1 MANYGFIIDNRKCI
15 GCHACTVACKSE
27 HDVPIGVNRTWVKYI
42 EHGEFPD
49 SNRFFS
55 VMRCNHCDDAPCTT
69 ICPVTALYRR
79 DDGII
84 DFDNDRCI
92 GCKACTQACPYDALY
107 IDPNTK
113 TAAKCNYCTHRV
125 DKGIEPACVVV
136 CPVHAIISGDM
147 DNPDSEI
154 SQLLTENTFEVR
166 KPEKGTKP
174 KVFYINAQPE
184 SLTPTASAK
193 EASYLWGSQ
202 EEGVG
207 HNANKGTEGLGEFKS
222 PDTTT
227 QAASVTGFGDFKEG
241 TRTSYDAPEKGI
253 LWGWEVPAY
262 LMTKGIAAGTY
273 LVHLILWSL
282 GYREPTLLVAVSL
295 ICMFF
300 LLVTGVLL
308 ILDMDRPD
316 RFLNVLFRPQW
327 KSWLVKGAYTIMGY
341 GALLGVNLLIA
352 FSESGNLIWAIML
365 LTGAFALL
373 TGIYTAFLFAQA
385 RGRDYWQSPLLPYH
399 MLSHIV
405 MLGASTLIILGTVNH
420 LFLDGFFSVLNLA
433 GQDRLLYLVLLIPTA
448 IILLL
453 QVSEP
458 IMKHGSRDA
467 QLAALMM
474 FKGRYRL
481 HYWLGSV
488 MIGCIIPLGLLMAAE
503 GIALV
508 PLPFLIITGVWIS
521 NHLIVK
527 VPQLIPLS

>member
-1 MANYGFIIDNRKCI
+1 
-15 GCHACTVACKSE
+15 
-27 HDVPIGVNRTWVKYI
+27 
-42 EHGEFPD
+42 
-49 SNRFFS
+49 
-55 VMRCNHCDDAPCTT
+55 MRCNHCDDAPCTT

-79 DDGII
+79 EDGII

-136 CPVHAIISGDM
+136 CPEHAIISGDM
-147 DNPDSEI
+147 DNPASEI
-154 SQLLTENTFEVR
+154 SQMLAENTFEVR
-166 KPEKGTKP
+166 KAEKGTKP
-174 KVFYINAQPE
+174 KVFYLNAQPE

-193 EASYLWGSQ
+193 EATYLWGSQ

-207 HNANKGTEGLGEFKS
+207 HNAKKGTEGIGEFKK
-222 PDTTT
+222 
-227 QAASVTGFGDFKEG
+227 AKAEGITGLDDFKENA
-241 TRTSYDAPEKGI
+241 RTAYDTPDKGI

-262 LMTKGIAAGTY
+262 LMTKGIASGTY
-273 LVHLILWSL
+273 LVHLILWGL
-282 GYREPTLLVAVSL
+282 GHREPELLFAVSL

-300 LLVTGVLL
+300 LAATGILL

-352 FSESGNLIWAIML
+352 FSESQALIWAIML
-365 LTGAFALL
+365 ITGAFALL

-385 RGRDYWQSPLLPYH
+385 RGRDYWQSPMLPYH
-399 MLSHIV
+399 MLSHV
-405 MLGASTLIILGTVNH
+405 LMLGASTLIILGTINH
-420 LFLDGFFSVLNLA
+420 LFLDGFFKVLSLL
-433 GQDRLLYLVLLIPTA
+433 GQDSIVYLVLLITTA
-448 IILLL
+448 ICLVL
-453 QVSEP
+453 QVLEP
-458 IMKHGSRDA
+458 IMKHSSHDS
-467 QLAALMM
+467 QLAARMM
-474 FKGRYRL
+474 FKGRYRM

-488 MIGCIIPLGLLMAAE
+488 LIGCLIPIGLLILAE
-503 GIALV
+503 GTVLV
-508 PLPFLIITGVWIS
+508 LLPFLVITGVWIS

>member
-1 MANYGFIIDNRKCI
+1 MNYGFIIDNRKCI

-49 SNRFFS
+49 SQRFFS

-113 TAAKCNYCTHRV
+113 TAAKCNYCTHRI
-125 DKGIEPACVVV
+125 DQGIEPACVVV
-136 CPVHAIISGDM
+136 CPEHAIISGDM
-147 DNPDSEI
+147 DNPKTEI
-154 SQLLTENTFEVR
+154 SQMLAENKFEVR

-174 KVFYINAQPE
+174 KVFYLNAQPA

-193 EASYLWGSQ
+193 EATYQWGSQ
-202 EEGVG
+202 GEGVG
-207 HNANKGTEGLGEFKS
+207 HNVNKGTEGLGEFKES
-222 PDTTT
+222 VRSGI
-227 QAASVTGFGDFKEG
+227 QSVTGFKDFKPG
-241 TRTSYDAPEKGI
+241 TKTTYDAPEKGI

-262 LMTKGIAAGTY
+262 LMTKGIAAGVY
-273 LVHLILWSL
+273 LVHLILWFM
-282 GYREPTLLVAVSL
+282 GYREAELLMTVCAISL
-295 ICMFF
+295 FF
-300 LLVTGVLL
+300 LAATGVLL

-327 KSWLVKGAYTIMGY
+327 NSWLVKGAYTIVGF
-341 GALLGVNLLIA
+341 GSLLCLNILAASFG
-352 FSESGNLIWAIML
+352 SEGMTSGIILA
-365 LTGAFALL
+365 TGPFALM

-385 RGRDYWQSPLLPYH
+385 KGRDYWQSPLLPFH
-399 MLSHIV
+399 MLSHV
-405 MLGASTLIILGTVNH
+405 LMLGASMLIIIGSVNH
-420 LFLDGFFSVLNLA
+420 TLLNGYFSILA
-433 GQDRLLYLVLLIPTA
+433 LSDVSKLLYLLLMIPTA
-448 IILLL
+448 ITLVL
-453 QVSEP
+453 QIAEP
-458 IMKHGSRDA
+458 FIKHSTRDA
-467 QLAALMM
+467 QLAARMM
-474 FKGRYRL
+474 FKGRYKL
-481 HYWLGSV
+481 HYWVGSV
-488 MIGCIIPLGLLMAAE
+488 LMGCVIPLAILVAAQGSALL
-503 GIALV
+503 L
-508 PLPFLIITGVWIS
+508 LTFLIILGVWTS